1 MYNKQRH
8 NTNFIR
14 ELRKPSERQK
24 NKYERNRFKRVHTP
38 RKKHVSKSKHSFKM
52 SRSLRRVV
60 NSSSETLDAW
70 ISLLV
75 PDYEDVMKKRREDK
89 LSLRLTLAVLSAI
102 TAEYC
107 QHKFI
112 ILNVHSLFLY
122 SYTVQ
127 NVEWNFAFMQTN
139 MSQSKT
145 IYYGMDM
152 KTNSYK
158 IENVDEQARG

>member
-1 MYNKQRH
+1 M
-8 NTNFIR
+8 
-14 ELRKPSERQK
+14 
-24 NKYERNRFKRVHTP
+24 
-38 RKKHVSKSKHSFKM
+38 
-52 SRSLRRVV
+52 
-60 NSSSETLDAW
+60 
-70 ISLLV
+70 
-75 PDYEDVMKKRREDK
+75 
-89 LSLRLTLAVLSAI
+89 
-102 TAEYC
+102 
-107 QHKFI
+107 KFI

-158 IENVDEQARG
+158 IDNVNEQARG